1 MNALNSMN
9 STNYITDTLAAFRSY
24 KKMAEKA
31 LDQVSDEEFFR
42 AIDPESN
49 PLAVIVKHIGGNL
62 SSRWTDF
69 LTTDG
74 EKPDRLRDSEFVSD
88 EDTRAGLME
97 LWETGWRALFNTLE
111 QLKPGDLDKTV
122 TIRSEEF
129 TVVRAM
135 VRSLAHTASH
145 VGQIIFLAKHLR
157 STEWKN
163 LSIPRNTSEEF
174 RSFMAEKGQG
184 GKGFR
189 NFLEAH
195 EEFKKK

>member
-1 MNALNSMN
+1 MALQILQD
-9 STNYITDTLAAFRSY
+9 YITDTLAAFRSY

-31 LDQVSDEEFFR
+31 LAQVSDDEFFR

-49 PLAVIVKHIGGNL
+49 PLAVIVKHIGGNH

-74 EKPDRLRDSEFVSD
+74 EKPDRFRDSEFLT
-88 EDTRAGLME
+88 EGDTRLNIME
-97 LWETGWRALFNTLE
+97 LWETGWLALFNTLE
-111 QLKPGDLDKTV
+111 QIKPGDLDKIV

-145 VGQIIFLAKHLR
+145 VGQIVFLAKHLR
-157 STEWKN
+157 SSEWKN

-174 RSFMAEKGQG
+174 RAFMVEKGQG

-189 NFLEAH
+189 SYLEAH
-195 EEFKKK
+195 EEFTKK

>member
-1 MNALNSMN
+1 MN
-9 STNYITDTLAAFRSY
+9 SENYITDTLAAFRSY

-42 AIDPESN
+42 TIDPESN

-74 EKPDRLRDSEFVSD
+74 EKPDRLRDSEFVSG

-97 LWETGWRALFNTLE
+97 LWGTGWLALFDTLE
-111 QLKPGDLDKTV
+111 QLTPADLDKTV

-135 VRSLAHTASH
+135 IRSLAHTASH
-145 VGQIIFLAKHLR
+145 VGQIVFLAKHLR
-157 STEWKN
+157 SSEWKN

-174 RSFMAEKGQG
+174 RAFMAEKGQG

-189 NFLEAH
+189 SYLEAH